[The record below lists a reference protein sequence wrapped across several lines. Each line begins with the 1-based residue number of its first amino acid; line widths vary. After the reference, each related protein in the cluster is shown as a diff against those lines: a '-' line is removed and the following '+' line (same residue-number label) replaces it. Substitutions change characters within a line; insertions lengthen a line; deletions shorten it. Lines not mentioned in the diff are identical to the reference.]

1 MRVVTKSLILLLVG
15 AAAGVVVTLLIA
27 PNIITW
33 YQTTSDPNAMCNCVT
48 TAHNTVRTLVQAQA
62 IGGAVGPTPFLIPGR
77 LIFPPPPPPP
87 GPPPEAPP
95 PPPRPPQPTPLPF
108 PWQTVVR
115 RP

>member
-1 MRVVTKSLILLLVG
+1 MRVVTRSLILLLLG

-62 IGGAVGPTPFLIPGR
+62 IGGALGAILFLIIGL
-77 LIFPPPPPPP
+77 LIFRPRRRQPDSQQKPA
-87 GPPPEAPP
+87 APAP
-95 PPPRPPQPTPLPF
+95 S
-108 PWQTVVR
+108 
-115 RP
+115 